1 MSEFADLTVARY
13 MELDRETARAYHLD
27 PQVHYDVE
35 RLRQFVDAAERA
47 MVDERVPRQVRE
59 RVINRIVFGDAEGR
73 DAVYVTRREQM
84 QATAKLHMPPT
95 ADAWKRLLDP
105 SAGPV
110 RPGEEPTPRRTS

>member
-35 RLRQFVDAAERA
+35 RLRQFVNATERA
-47 MVDERVPRQVRE
+47 MLEERIPKQVRE
-59 RVINRIVFGDAEGR
+59 RIINRIVFGDAEGR
-73 DAVYVTRREQM
+73 DAVYVNRREQM
-84 QATAKLHMPPT
+84 QAMAKLQMPST
-95 ADAWKRLLDP
+95 ADAWKRLLNP

-110 RPGEEPTPRRTS
+110 RPDEEPTPGP